1 MDKSSK
7 IRITRAVW
15 LIVDA
20 IFVVCAVILFFYG
33 DVYDMIIAIAGL
45 VLIVIE
51 LYLMK
56 KGKFLGLA

>member
-7 IRITRAVW
+7 IRITSAVW
-15 LIVDA
+15 LIIDA
-20 IFVVCAVILFFYG
+20 IFVVCAVVLFFYG
-33 DVYDMIIAIAGL
+33 DVYDIIIACVGL

>member
-15 LIVDA
+15 LIIDA
-20 IFVVCAVILFFYG
+20 IFVVCAVVLFFYG
-33 DVYDMIIAIAGL
+33 DVYDIIIACVGL